1 MTTLRE
7 AAQQALE
14 ALEEYQSKG
23 APFLACDGAVDA
35 LRAALAQ
42 QAEPLNLRDPAI
54 QKRLATQW
62 GYVPAAQAEP
72 VAWNWM
78 LDGLPYGRACYGDP
92 PDADIA
98 ERAATAG
105 RTVRLLY
112 TAPPPPQRK
121 PLTEK
126 EMYIVEEEARKNFRL
141 AQAGPRGQM
150 ITYWDSLTPW
160 LIRAVERAHGI
171 KE

>member
-1 MTTLRE
+1 MNDLKA

-14 ALEEYQSKG
+14 ALETNRYAVANQAPHLDVMEYN
-23 APFLACDGAVDA
+23 AAITA

-42 QAEPLNLRDPAI
+42 QAEPVQAPAYKVKVTGRWHDAQPLPPAFNLP
-54 QKRLATQW
+54 
-62 GYVPAAQAEP
+62 
-72 VAWNWM
+72 
-78 LDGLPYGRACYGDP
+78 DG
-92 PDADIA
+92 
-98 ERAATAG
+98 EH
-105 RTVRLLY
+105 LLY
-112 TAPPPPQRK
+112 TAPSQRK

-171 KE
+171 KERR